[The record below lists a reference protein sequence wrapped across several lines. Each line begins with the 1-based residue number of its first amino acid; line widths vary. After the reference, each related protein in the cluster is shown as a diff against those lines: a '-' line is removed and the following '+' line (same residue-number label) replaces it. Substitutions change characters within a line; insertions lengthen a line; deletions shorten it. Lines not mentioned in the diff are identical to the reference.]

1 MDNEEIKRQLRHAL
15 QSRIDVLSAAQRR
28 LVEIDDEPAAA
39 AAHGDSHLAVAG
51 AADSSLLPH
60 PVPVA
65 SGDHQQHQDPDDDDD
80 LDAPFNSMQLGYQEN
95 AAEQAYHDVAGD
107 GAGELGMELDPDV
120 AFQDDDDD
128 MWMQSPGVEA
138 TPDTRFTDDGGF
150 GGVPAS
156 AAAIAGLK
164 KKRYDGSSSGAD
176 DDDTCVICMREY
188 KKGKKLFVMPCAF
201 KHRFHRKCLKKW
213 LARSHLCPLCRH
225 ALPTEDTSVHRSSI

>member
-1 MDNEEIKRQLRHAL
+1 MSLQLQGRRIRSDQIGAERSSRRSRATASSVRIVPGMDVDQPNPSLPA
-15 QSRIDVLSAAQRR
+15 VTR
-28 LVEIDDEPAAA
+28 L
-39 AAHGDSHLAVAG
+39 
-51 AADSSLLPH
+51 
-60 PVPVA
+60 PVA

>member
-1 MDNEEIKRQLRHAL
+1 MDNEELKRQLRHAL

-28 LVEIDDEPAAA
+28 LIEIDDEPAAA
-39 AAHGDSHLAVAG
+39 AHGARHLAVAG

-65 SGDHQQHQDPDDDDD
+65 SGDQQQQQDTDDDD
-80 LDAPFNSMQLGYQEN
+80 LDAPFNSMQLDYQEN

-120 AFQDDDDD
+120 AFQDDD

-138 TPDTRFTDDGGF
+138 APDTRFTDDGGF

-176 DDDTCVICMREY
+176 DDTCVICMREY
-188 KKGKKLFVMPCAF
+188 KKGKKLHVMPCAF

-225 ALPTEDTSVHRSSI
+225 ALPTYDTPVHRTSI